1 MTDRY
6 SRQTRFRPIG
16 QAGQDELT
24 KKHVLIIGMGAL
36 GTASAEQ
43 LVRAG
48 VGKLTIVDRDYVE
61 WSNLQRQHLYTED
74 DAAQHVPKAIAAKRR
89 LTAINRE
96 VEIEAHVTDVTRY
109 ELPEL
114 ISGVDLILDATDHF
128 DIRMLINDAAAQHK
142 IPWIYGGCVGSYG
155 MTFTIRPNETP
166 CLHCLLEHL
175 PRGQATC
182 ETAGVI
188 GPAIQLVAAYQ
199 VAEAFKLLIGATD
212 ALRCQLLA
220 FDVWT
225 NEQSRIDVASLRKAS
240 CPSCGTDR
248 TYPYLT
254 NQPVQFTTLCGRDA
268 VQVRGDGARDLAHL
282 EQNLSPV
289 VTLVAKN
296 DYLLSF
302 KTETHRFVAFRDGRV
317 LIHGEQDLIRA
328 KQLYHAYFG

>member
-24 KKHVLIIGMGAL
+24 KKHVLLIGMGAL

-48 VGKLTIVDRDYVE
+48 IGKLTIVDRDYVE

-74 DAAQHVPKAIAAKRR
+74 DAAQHVPKAIAAECR
-89 LTAINRE
+89 LNAINQE
-96 VEIEAHVTDVTRY
+96 VEIIAHVTDVTRY
-109 ELPEL
+109 ELPQL

-128 DIRMLINDAAAQHK
+128 DIRMLINDVAAQHK

-155 MTFTIRPNETP
+155 MTYTVLPDETP

-199 VAEAFKLLIGATD
+199 VAEALKLLVGATD
-212 ALRCQLLA
+212 ALRQELLA

-225 NEQSRIDVASLRKAS
+225 NEQSRINVASLKKAS
-240 CPSCGTDR
+240 CPSCGENR

-254 NQPVQFTTLCGRDA
+254 HMPVQFTTLCGRDA
-268 VQVRGDGARDLAHL
+268 IQVRGDEARDLERL

-289 VTLVAKN
+289 VSIVAKN
-296 DYLLSF
+296 PYLLSF

-317 LIHGEQDLIRA
+317 LIHGEQELVRA
-328 KQLYHAYFG
+328 KQLYHAFFG